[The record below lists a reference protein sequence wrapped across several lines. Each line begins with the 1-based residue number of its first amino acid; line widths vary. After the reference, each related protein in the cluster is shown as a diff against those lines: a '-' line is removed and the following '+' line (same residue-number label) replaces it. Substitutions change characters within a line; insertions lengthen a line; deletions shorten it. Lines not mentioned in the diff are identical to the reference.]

1 MLYKKLNT
9 VLFIKLNYHISLQR
23 LWRLWKLRVA
33 AQQTDVLPR
42 VGALLCFTCVMD
54 HVCALF
60 FYLCYR
66 RHLGL

>member
-23 LWRLWKLRVA
+23 LWRLCVA

-42 VGALLCFTCVMD
+42 VGALSCFTCVMD
-54 HVCALF
+54 HVCAQF

-66 RHLGL
+66 RYFGL